1 MKRLRQYWW
10 QRENKKSLRSLTVSC
25 HLRRQKFCLRKPTE
39 APFPYYHFS
48 VWQKIFERKHTNYMN
63 SIKIK
68 FLKTKLSSSSVELH
82 SQHRRI
88 MLSHSWIWNI
98 QSTECQ
104 IGWTIKRL
112 RKRIFNI
119 RNVVAFHFRT
129 QGITSPEHNSITIQR
144 QVPLHA
150 HPRHEINR
158 NAVKFSSWLFPPVHI
173 VCYTSPTPYSSFL
186 VCTCNKKHL
195 QNNAQNLI

>member
-1 MKRLRQYWW
+1 MYFQSSVHPNKIFIQNHNWLWFQTHYCTMKRLRQYWW

-104 IGWTIKRL
+104 TSWTIKDWE
-112 RKRIFNI
+112 KESSIF
-119 RNVVAFHFRT
+119 
-129 QGITSPEHNSITIQR
+129 EM
-144 QVPLHA
+144 
-150 HPRHEINR
+150 
-158 NAVKFSSWLFPPVHI
+158 
-173 VCYTSPTPYSSFL
+173 
-186 VCTCNKKHL
+186 
-195 QNNAQNLI
+195 